1 MPAQPFRILDTAS
14 RWWPRLALAGVL
26 LLAIFLHFFRLE
38 QEGYGNLYYAAAV
51 KSMLTSGHNFFF
63 ASFDPGGFVAVDKPP
78 LGLWVQ
84 ALSALVFGFR
94 GWSLLLP
101 QALAGV
107 LAVALLYHLVRRSFG
122 QMAGLVA
129 ALVLTL
135 TPISI
140 AANRNNTM
148 DSQLVLTS
156 LLAAWAFIIATE
168 KGRLRWLLLGAVLV
182 GLGFNIKMLQAFL
195 VLPALYLLYLL
206 AAPLGLLKRL
216 WHLAVATI
224 VLGAVSLSWA
234 AAVDLTP
241 PEARPYVGSSTN
253 NTVLQLIVGHNAAAR
268 LGALGRLIGWQPGKP
283 AANLPPSGVPSS
295 GPGQPGPIRPQPAPQ
310 QPAQPVQRE
319 TGEPGPWR
327 LFNRELG
334 GQATWLLPLALFCL
348 LVLLVKSQATRLDQ
362 VRFPRHCE
370 EPPFASS
377 ERSEEPALSRSPERS
392 EGTAKGAAKGGDEAI
407 SSVAQ
412 QRDCFPFATL
422 RASASALA
430 MTNATLSRR
439 HAQYVVLWGTWLIP
453 QIVFFSF
460 AGLFHRYYLEMLS
473 PAIAALVGAGLVT
486 LWDDY
491 TRGHRRGWL
500 LPLALL
506 LGAGT
511 AAYLLAAWPQW
522 SRWLTPL
529 VVGLCSLAALGL
541 IGLRLL
547 RRASLAVRSLQAA
560 SAVVGLLAL
569 LIAPAIWSAFP
580 VRAGGDAALP
590 YASPELLERRRPA
603 NALPDVSRLAAY
615 LTANRHGAE
624 FLAATMDAN
633 TAAPLILATGAPV
646 MTMGGF
652 GGNDRILT
660 TESLAAIVAAGRVR
674 FFLVP
679 AAAPAPPGGQNNPQP
694 LQPGDKN
701 ALLRWIAGRCA
712 NVTAAVW
719 RPGPGPNAPP
729 LPSGPSGPV
738 QLYDCSR
745 NVSSAIP

>member
-1 MPAQPFRILDTAS
+1 MPAQPFHILDAEN
-14 RWWPRLALAGVL
+14 RWWPRIALAGVL

-107 LAVALLYHLVRRSFG
+107 LSVALLYHLVRRSFG

-156 LLAAWAFIIATE
+156 LLAAWAFTLATE

-206 AAPLGLLKRL
+206 AAPLGLVKRL

-224 VLGAVSLSWA
+224 VLVAVSLSWA
-234 AAVDLTP
+234 VVVDLTP

-253 NTVLQLIVGHNAAAR
+253 NTVLQLIMGHNAAAR
-268 LGALGRLIGWQPGKP
+268 IGALGRFIGWQPGKP
-283 AANLPPSGVPSS
+283 APNLPPSGAPGS
-295 GPGQPGPIRPQPAPQ
+295 GTQPGPVTPQPSLPS
-310 QPAQPVQRE
+310 PPQPVQRE

-334 GQATWLLPLALFCL
+334 GQTSWLLPLALFSL
-348 LVLLVKSQATRLDQ
+348 LVLLIPFRFSRPTHQA
-362 VRFPRHCE
+362 
-370 EPPFASS
+370 
-377 ERSEEPALSRSPERS
+377 
-392 EGTAKGAAKGGDEAI
+392 I
-407 SSVAQ
+407 
-412 QRDCFPFATL
+412 
-422 RASASALA
+422 
-430 MTNATLSRR
+430 
-439 HAQYVVLWGTWLIP
+439 LWGTWLLP

-491 TRGHRRGWL
+491 ARGHRRGWL

-506 LGAGT
+506 IGADT
-511 AAYLLAAWPQW
+511 VAYLLAAWPQW

-529 VVGLCSLAALGL
+529 VVGLGGLAASGL
-541 IGLRLL
+541 IGLRLI
-547 RRASLAVRSLQAA
+547 RHASLPVRRLSRPQFASGGGSHAADPQACPDTSPSQQCIGAWEPALLLSLQAA
-560 SAVVGLLAL
+560 SAIVGLLAL
-569 LIAPAIWSAFP
+569 LIAPAIWSAMP
-580 VRAGGDAALP
+580 VWAGDDAALP
-590 YASPELLERRRPA
+590 YASPELLERRPG
-603 NALPDVSRLAAY
+603 NALPDVSHLAAY

-660 TESLAAIVAAGRVR
+660 TEALAASVAAGKVR

-679 AAAPAPPGGQNNPQP
+679 AASAVPPGGQNNPQP
-694 LQPGDKN
+694 FQEGDKN
-701 ALLRWIAGRCA
+701 ALLRWIAERCA
-712 NVTAAVW
+712 SVPATVW
-719 RPGPGPNAPP
+719 RPGPGANAPP
-729 LPSGPSGPV
+729 LLSGPNGPA

-745 NVSSAIP
+745 NVSPAIP

>member
-1 MPAQPFRILDTAS
+1 MFNQPFGILDTAS
-14 RWWPRLALAGVL
+14 RWWPRIALAGVL

-38 QEGYGNLYYAAAV
+38 QEGYGNLYYAATV

-84 ALSALVFGFR
+84 ALSALVCGFR

-107 LAVALLYHLVRRSFG
+107 LAVALLYHLVRRSLG

-234 AAVDLTP
+234 VMVDLTP

-253 NTVLQLIVGHNAAAR
+253 NTELQLIMGHNAAAR
-268 LGALGRLIGWQPGKP
+268 LGALGRFIGWPPGKP
-283 AANLPPSGVPSS
+283 AANLPPSNAPLGS
-295 GPGQPGPIRPQPAPQ
+295 PGQPGPITPQPAPP

-327 LFNRELG
+327 LFNREVG
-334 GQATWLLPLALFCL
+334 GQATWLLPLALFSL
-348 LVLLVKSQATRLDQ
+348 VVLLVKFYGTR
-362 VRFPRHCE
+362 H
-370 EPPFASS
+370 
-377 ERSEEPALSRSPERS
+377 
-392 EGTAKGAAKGGDEAI
+392 T
-407 SSVAQ
+407 
-412 QRDCFPFATL
+412 
-422 RASASALA
+422 
-430 MTNATLSRR
+430 
-439 HAQYVVLWGTWLIP
+439 QYVVLWGMWLIP

-473 PAIAALVGAGLVT
+473 PAIAALVGAGFVT

-491 TRGHRRGWL
+491 ARGHRRGWL

-506 LGAGT
+506 IGAGT
-511 AAYLLAAWPQW
+511 VAYLLAAWPQW

-529 VVGLCSLAALGL
+529 VVGLCILAALGL
-541 IGLRLL
+541 IGLRLVGHTAL
-547 RRASLAVRSLQAA
+547 SVRSHSRPQLASGGGSHAADPQACPDTSPSSSGGSHAAETQAWEPALLLGLQAA
-560 SAVVGLLAL
+560 SAIMGLLAL

-580 VRAGGDAALP
+580 VWAGGDAALP
-590 YASPELLERRRPA
+590 YASPELLERRRPG

-646 MTMGGF
+646 MSMGGF

-660 TESLAAIVAAGRVR
+660 TEALATIVATGRVR

-694 LQPGDKN
+694 FQPGDKN
-701 ALLRWIAGRCA
+701 ALLRWIAARCA
-712 NVTAAVW
+712 SVPATVW
-719 RPGPGPNAPP
+719 RPGPGPNAP
-729 LPSGPSGPV
+729 LLSGPSGPT

-745 NVSSAIP
+745 

>member
-1 MPAQPFRILDTAS
+1 MFNQPLRILDTAS
-14 RWWPRLALAGVL
+14 RWWPRIALAGVL

-38 QEGYGNLYYAAAV
+38 QEGYGNLYYAATV

-63 ASFDPGGFVAVDKPP
+63 ASFDPGGFVSVDKPP

-84 ALSALVFGFR
+84 ALSGLAFGFR

-122 QMAGLVA
+122 PLAGLVA

-206 AAPLGLLKRL
+206 AAPLGLVKRL
-216 WHLAVATI
+216 WHLALATI

-234 AAVDLTP
+234 VVVDLTP

-268 LGALGRLIGWQPGKP
+268 LGALGRFIAWPPGKP
-283 AANLPPSGVPSS
+283 AANLPQANAPLS
-295 GPGQPGPIRPQPAPQ
+295 GPGQQGPITPQPALP

-348 LVLLVKSQATRLDQ
+348 LILLIKFYGTR
-362 VRFPRHCE
+362 H
-370 EPPFASS
+370 
-377 ERSEEPALSRSPERS
+377 
-392 EGTAKGAAKGGDEAI
+392 T
-407 SSVAQ
+407 
-412 QRDCFPFATL
+412 
-422 RASASALA
+422 
-430 MTNATLSRR
+430 
-439 HAQYVVLWGTWLIP
+439 QYVVLWGTWLIP

-473 PAIAALVGAGLVT
+473 PAIAALVGAGLAT

-491 TRGHRRGWL
+491 ARGHRRGWL

-506 LGAGT
+506 IGAGT
-511 AAYLLAAWPQW
+511 VAYLLAAWPQW

-529 VVGLCSLAALGL
+529 VVGLGGLAAIGL
-541 IGLRLL
+541 IVLRLV
-547 RRASLAVRSLQAA
+547 RHASLPVRCLQAA
-560 SAVVGLLAL
+560 SALVGLLAL

-580 VRAGGDAALP
+580 VWAGGDAALP
-590 YASPELLERRRPA
+590 YASPELLGRRPA
-603 NALPDVSRLAAY
+603 TALPDVSRLVAY

-646 MTMGGF
+646 MAMGGF

-660 TESLAAIVAAGRVR
+660 TEALAAIVTAGRVR

-679 AAAPAPPGGQNNPQP
+679 AAALAPPGGQNNPQP
-694 LQPGDKN
+694 FQPGDKN
-701 ALLRWIAGRCA
+701 ALLRWIAQRCV
-712 NVTAAVW
+712 NVTATVW
-719 RPGPGPNAPP
+719 RPGPGPNAP
-729 LPSGPSGPV
+729 LLSGPSGPT

-745 NVSSAIP
+745 